1 MIRNIFTRR
10 FTLILPLLA
19 VAASLLSASA
29 FAQPPG
35 NSLAGF
41 WLVEATPDAASG
53 VPTLH
58 DNSAFTKDGQI
69 ITSSESGTGVG
80 GWERLTGHEYA
91 ITFANFLPGLL
102 RAVVFSTVTLDMGG
116 QHFSGPFRT
125 EVRDLEGNLVF
136 GFEGT
141 VSGLRQAVEPY

>member
-1 MIRNIFTRR
+1 MSRNPVTLR
-10 FTLILPLLA
+10 FPLILSLVAMAAGLLFA
-19 VAASLLSASA
+19 PA
-29 FAQPPG
+29 FAESPG

-69 ITSSESGTGVG
+69 ITASADGTGVG
-80 GWERLTGHEYA
+80 GWERLSGHEYA

-102 RAVVFSTVTLDMGG
+102 RAVVFSTVTLDKGE

-141 VSGLRQAVEPY
+141 VSGSRQAVEPY